1 MKLRTL
7 ECFCEIAASGFNYSR
22 AAKALNA
29 TQPALTRQIQLLEH
43 ELGFPVFERR
53 KNRPFRLTA
62 AGHSAL
68 MRAQK
73 IIGEARELRHLK
85 EDLGEQSGTLVIAT
99 TDFNAQYLLL
109 PAIKAFRAAH
119 PRVALSITSVDP
131 KIAAHLVKTGNADLG
146 LCSASAEM
154 TNELASYKCFE
165 VERAVIVPRGHPLA
179 RVKRL
184 TLAQI
189 AAYPLIVYDNR
200 LSGGRRVLDV
210 FEERGIKVQIA
221 LSATTPDA
229 MKAYVAAGVGV
240 GIIQARAF
248 DKAKDHGIV
257 ALSASRLFRPTSV
270 FLLVRKDSPTR
281 PFARDFITLLAPEA
295 AERHRS

>member
-7 ECFCEIAASGFNYSR
+7 ECFCEIVAGGFNYSR

-53 KNRPFRLTA
+53 KNRPFKLTA
-62 AGHSAL
+62 AGHAVL
-68 MRAQK
+68 ERAQK
-73 IIGEARELRHLK
+73 ILGETRELRHLK
-85 EDLGEQSGTLVIAT
+85 EDLREETGTLVIAT
-99 TDFNAQYLLL
+99 TDFNARYLLL
-109 PAIKAFRAAH
+109 PAIKAFRAEH
-119 PRVALSITSVDP
+119 PRVALSIASVDP
-131 KIAAHLVKTGNADLG
+131 KIAAQMVKTGNADLG
-146 LCSASAEM
+146 LCSASLET
-154 TNELASYKCFE
+154 TNELTAYKCFE

-189 AAYPLIVYDNR
+189 AAHPLIVYDTR

-248 DKAKDHGIV
+248 DKTKDRGIV
-257 ALSASRLFRPTSV
+257 ALNAARLFRPTSV
-270 FLLVRKDSPTR
+270 FLLVRKDSR
-281 PFARDFITLLAPEA
+281 PRAFVRDFISLLVPDAVP
-295 AERHRS
+295 